1 MDDLV
6 EKIRDMLGDPETA
19 QKLSALTSQLGGG
32 DTPSAA
38 PPPAVPPPDNT
49 DGGMASMLAGLMPL
63 MSGLTRDDDN
73 TVLLRALR
81 PYMHGGR
88 EKRLDEAIR
97 LLQLLKF
104 VPLLQS
110 KGGLGH
116 E

>member
-6 EKIRDMLGDPETA
+6 EKIREMLGDPETA
-19 QKLSALTSQLGGG
+19 QKLSSLTSQPGG
-32 DTPSAA
+32 DGTPTASDSGDMGSM
-38 PPPAVPPPDNT
+38 V
-49 DGGMASMLAGLMPL
+49 SMLAGLAPL

-104 VPLLQS
+104 VPLLQG
-110 KGGLGH
+110 KGGFGF